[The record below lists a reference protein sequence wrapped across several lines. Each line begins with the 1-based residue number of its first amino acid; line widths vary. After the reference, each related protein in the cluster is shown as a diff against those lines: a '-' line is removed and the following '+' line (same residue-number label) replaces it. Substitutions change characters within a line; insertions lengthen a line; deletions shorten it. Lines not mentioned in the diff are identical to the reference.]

1 MKEQHA
7 LRNTGRTFLFDL
19 DGVLIDSSASA
30 ARHWGGFAAQYRLD
44 PNAVIARIPGRR
56 AIDSVRE
63 FIPDAPEAEI
73 VAAAA
78 AQEQAALTDHDG
90 VVALPGAAALLS
102 VLGDAGWA
110 VVTSSPRELAMVR
123 LRIAGLPGP
132 PVLIA
137 AEDVGA
143 GKPDPE
149 PYLTAAARLGADPDA
164 CVVFQ
169 DAPAGILSASTA
181 GMQVIALTTSHPASE
196 LPAGAELT
204 VPNLAWV
211 RIDRCARHDVGGTD
225 GA

>member
-1 MKEQHA
+1 MTQHA
-7 LRNTGRTFLFDL
+7 LIDTRRTLLFDL

-30 ARHWGGFAAQYRLD
+30 ARHWGMFAAEHGLD
-44 PNAVIARIPGRR
+44 PVAVIARIPGRR

-90 VVALPGAAALLS
+90 VVALPGARSLLS
-102 VLGDAGWA
+102 ALGAAGWA
-110 VVTSSPRELAMVR
+110 VVTSSPRELATVR
-123 LRIAGLPGP
+123 LQIAGLPHP

-137 AEDVGA
+137 AEDVSA

-149 PYLTAAARLGADPDA
+149 PYLAAAGRLGADPEA
-164 CVVFQ
+164 CTVFE
-169 DAPAGILSASTA
+169 DAPAGILAARAA

-196 LPAGAELT
+196 LPHGAELT
-204 VPNLAWV
+204 VPSLASV
-211 RIDRCARHDVGGTD
+211 TIAGCARHDVGGTD

>member
-1 MKEQHA
+1 MSEPHVVLA
-7 LRNTGRTFLFDL
+7 TGRTFLFDL

-44 PNAVIARIPGRR
+44 RNAVIARIPGRR

-63 FIPDAPEAEI
+63 FIPDAPDAEI

-90 VVALPGAAALLS
+90 VVALPGAAALLCG
-102 VLGDAGWA
+102 LGDAGWA
-110 VVTSSPRELAMVR
+110 VVTSSPGELAMVR
-123 LRIAGLPGP
+123 LQIAGLPGP

-164 CVVFQ
+164 CVVFE
-169 DAPAGILSASTA
+169 DAPAGILAARAA
-181 GMQVIALTTSHPASE
+181 GMQVIALTTSRPVSE
-196 LPAGAELT
+196 LPPGAELT
-204 VPNLAWV
+204 VPNLASV
-211 RIDRCARHDVGGTD
+211 RI
-225 GA
+225 GAQ

>member
-1 MKEQHA
+1 MAQHA
-7 LRNTGRTFLFDL
+7 LIDAGRTFLFDL
-19 DGVLIDSSASA
+19 DGVLVDSSASA
-30 ARHWGGFAAQYRLD
+30 ARHWGMFAADYGLD
-44 PNAVIARIPGRR
+44 PDGVIARIPGRR

-73 VAAAA
+73 AAAAA

-90 VVALPGAAALLS
+90 VIALPGARELLIAL
-102 VLGDAGWA
+102 GTAGWA

-123 LRIAGLPGP
+123 LGIAGLPHP

-149 PYLTAAARLGADPDA
+149 PYLTAAARLGADPA
-164 CVVFQ
+164 LCTVFE
-169 DAPAGILSASTA
+169 DAPAGIVAARAA
-181 GMQVIALTTSHPASE
+181 GMQVIALTTTHPASE
-196 LPAGAELT
+196 LPSGAELT
-204 VPNLAWV
+204 VATLASV
-211 RIDRCARHDVGGTD
+211 TIGPCARHDVGGTD

>member
-1 MKEQHA
+1 MTQHA
-7 LRNTGRTFLFDL
+7 HIGAGRTCLFDL
-19 DGVLIDSSASA
+19 DGVLIDSSAST
-30 ARHWGGFAAQYRLD
+30 ARHWSMFAAQYGLD
-44 PNAVIARIPGRR
+44 LDGVIARIPGRR

-90 VVALPGAAALLS
+90 VIALPGARGLLS
-102 VLGDAGWA
+102 ALGAGGWA
-110 VVTSSPRELAMVR
+110 IVTSSPRELAAVR
-123 LRIAGLPGP
+123 LRIAGLPHP

-149 PYLTAAARLGADPDA
+149 PYLTAAAELGAAPEG
-164 CVVFQ
+164 CIVFE
-169 DAPAGILSASTA
+169 DAPAGIRAARAA
-181 GMQVIALTTSHPASE
+181 GMQVIALTTTHPASE
-196 LPAGAELT
+196 LPGGAELT
-204 VPNLAWV
+204 VPNLASV
-211 RIDRCARHDVGGTD
+211 TIGQCARHDVGGTD